1 MTNIEKIKKRFQT
14 LSVTRQNIKRIF
26 DEYRKMEEPA
36 VREAME
42 EYLLARS
49 TSALT
54 KSEWVCLCG
63 GYLIAMLNEGAGES
77 PYPEERMADILKKVI
92 PVMAHPDFILGS
104 GELRQVMA
112 ASESLRD
119 AYIDRLLKEAAD
131 GEKPFRVTAAR
142 RTLELLDIIGYSLTD
157 RQVVSCVKAISLSGD
172 RESLA
177 QVYVLHP
184 GLWNKLPPDAAER
197 TAVTPEDIRKWLV
210 HFFPYSKLRDET
222 QVCRIAS
229 ACASADNPEI
239 REMLE
244 DSLLTLSMTKLS
256 TYELD
261 RCLNTI
267 KTTWGGNL
275 PKSALE
281 RIIRDSVPEKIYF
294 DSFLAS
300 KTIALEVV
308 GDDRLT
314 DLFLRK
320 TEEGGNAN
328 GAWKF
333 LQRCHVDY
341 LTGETAPAEE
351 QKRNKN
357 SDSRCLDIILKN
369 NIRGNIILE
378 VILQLHKRRDILPPA
393 TLEKLT
399 DALIER
405 SLQWNGGTEI
415 AEFLF
420 RFDYSNPELAD
431 RMIEAYV
438 RRVKPEDRTKTHG
451 TNLKAL
457 LNHNRLISRLGEK
470 IFSAPVD
477 KDILQ
482 LFAPS
487 GKHLG
492 IIVERALVEND
503 LYNQGQTK
511 KNFPWP
517 TTPWG
522 PGDSPVP
529 GYPRTGEE
537 RKIETLMDNI
547 LSVSEGKRQ
556 VALKLGPRAE
566 QMLLSE
572 MVNFLSGDASE
583 ENISKVKLFL
593 AKTGAGLVN
602 LHTPNPVPEADKL
615 MVLLGTFEK
624 ERVVGEMVF
633 DAECDLVL

>member
-14 LSVTRQNIKRIF
+14 LPVTRQNIKRIF

-42 EYLLARS
+42 EYLFARS
-49 TSALT
+49 TSVLT
-54 KSEWVCLCG
+54 K
-63 GYLIAMLNEGAGES
+63 
-77 PYPEERMADILKKVI
+77 
-92 PVMAHPDFILGS
+92 
-104 GELRQVMA
+104 GELQQVMA

-119 AYIDRLLKEAAD
+119 AYIDRLLKDAAD
-131 GEKPFRVTAAR
+131 GEKTFRVTAAR
-142 RTLELLDIIGYSLTD
+142 RTLELLDILGYSLTD

-184 GLWNKLPPDAAER
+184 GLWKKLPPDEAEKA
-197 TAVTPEDIRKWLV
+197 TITPEDIRKWLD
-210 HFFPYSKLRDET
+210 FFPFSKLRDET
-222 QVCRIAS
+222 QVCRMAS

-261 RCLNTI
+261 RCLDTI

-281 RIIRDSVPEKIYF
+281 RIIRDSVPEKISF
-294 DSFLAS
+294 ASFLAS
-300 KTIALEVV
+300 KTIALEVI

-320 TEEGGNAN
+320 TEEGGNAR

-369 NIRGNIILE
+369 DIRGNIILE

-470 IFSAPVD
+470 IFSAPAD
-477 KDILQ
+477 KDIFQ

-503 LYNQGQTK
+503 LYSQGQTK

-529 GYPRTGEE
+529 GYPRTGGE
-537 RKIETLMDNI
+537 RKIEILMDNI

-624 ERVVGEMVF
+624 ERVDGEMVF